1 MGLSPMMY
9 LLLFSRLAV
18 DVIYPALF
26 YSAVRGTR
34 VVRYSIRYRM
44 GYREE
49 SVLIVLVGDRWGGQG
64 T

>member
-1 MGLSPMMY
+1 
-9 LLLFSRLAV
+9 
-18 DVIYPALF
+18 
-26 YSAVRGTR
+26 
-34 VVRYSIRYRM
+34 VVRYSIGYRM